1 MNSSLTQCTWLAL
14 CLSVFAC
21 SELEPRYEPTDDE
34 DAGSVESD
42 DGTGEDAGAVPDTTN
57 DDDAQ
62 TNDTVTSSS
71 DLTITLEFDTQSLS
85 GLVSVEP
92 TVSGG
97 SRIIGVEFLV
107 DGIRLDTDIVPP
119 YNYMLNSAQF
129 TDGNHTVGVVVADD
143 AGQSASAEVDILFD
157 NTPPDIATVSPGDGD
172 AVFFEDGPLKM
183 TMSVEDVGPLKKVDF
198 RINGLKV
205 AEFTEPPFEAAVP
218 FEDIF
223 VTADTLPKSI
233 FVQYLAEDTLGLQTE
248 VSGNATVY
256 SRNVWTHETLGE
268 IWGSAAVLSD
278 GNIVIG
284 NHNSRIRAIAPDTGT
299 EIWSQDIGGNVT
311 QGPVYDAATDR
322 IFAGGGN
329 GLLYALSANGGSVQ
343 WSSDFGSPLGGQ
355 VRILGST
362 LYAPVFGGSI
372 RAMDTSSG
380 SQLWQLNLP
389 AQVFSSP
396 AVAPDGTVIVGC
408 KDDFVYAIKE
418 GSIVWQVETG
428 GEVLGW
434 PVIGAD
440 GTAYIG
446 SNDGRLYALGQ
457 NGTTTWD
464 ADVQGQLWGAPLI
477 GDDGNL
483 YVIST
488 SKFVTKVDIA
498 TGAILWTTK
507 TEGLTYGGPVQDA
520 SGAIYVGTSGGK
532 VFALD
537 PDTGDIDWSLAV
549 SDASINGAPVVAGD
563 LLLVGSTDRNLYGI
577 RLAVSDQ

>member
-1 MNSSLTQCTWLAL
+1 MNSSLIQCTWLAL
-14 CLSVFAC
+14 CLGVFAC
-21 SELEPRYEPTDDE
+21 SQAETR
-34 DAGSVESD
+34 GQSSD
-42 DGTGEDAGAVPDTTN
+42 DDTSGRVDSSDSDDVGVTPDIIEDGYNAGTDTGTGDSTLSIA
-57 DDDAQ
+57 
-62 TNDTVTSSS
+62 
-71 DLTITLEFDTQSLS
+71 LEFDTESLS
-85 GLVSVEP
+85 GLVPVQP
-92 TVSGG
+92 VVSGG
-97 SRIIGVEFLV
+97 ARIIGVEFLV

-119 YNYMLNSAQF
+119 YDYMLNSAQF

-143 AGQSASAEVDILFD
+143 AGQSAAAEVDILFD
-157 NTPPDIATVSPGDGD
+157 NTPPDIATVFPGEGD

-183 TMSVEDVGPLKKVDF
+183 KLSVEDVGPLKKVDF

-218 FEDIF
+218 FDDIF
-223 VTADTLPKSI
+223 VTADALPKSI

-268 IWGSAAVLSD
+268 IWGSAAVLPD

-284 NHNSRIRAIAPDTGT
+284 NHNSRIRSISPDTGT

-311 QGPVYDAATDR
+311 QAPVYDAATDR

-329 GLLYALSANGGSVQ
+329 GLLYALAANNGSVQ
-343 WSSDFGSPLGGQ
+343 WTSDFGSPLGGP
-355 VRILGST
+355 VRILGNT

-372 RAMDTSSG
+372 RALDTSSG

-396 AVAPDGTVIVGC
+396 AVTPDGTVIVGC
-408 KDDFVYAIKE
+408 KDDYVYAVKDGNIE
-418 GSIVWQVETG
+418 WQVETG

-440 GTAYIG
+440 GTVYIG
-446 SNDGRLYALGQ
+446 SNDGRLYALGP

-464 ADVQGQLWGAPLI
+464 TDVQGQLWGAPLI

-507 TEGLTYGGPVQDA
+507 TEGLTYGGPVQD
-520 SGAIYVGTSGGK
+520 SNGFIYVGTSGGK
-532 VFALD
+532 VFAID
-537 PDTGDIDWSLAV
+537 PDTGQIEWSLAV
-549 SDASINGAPVVAGD
+549 SESSINGSPVVAGD
-563 LLLVGSTDRNLYGI
+563 LLLVGSTDRNLYAI